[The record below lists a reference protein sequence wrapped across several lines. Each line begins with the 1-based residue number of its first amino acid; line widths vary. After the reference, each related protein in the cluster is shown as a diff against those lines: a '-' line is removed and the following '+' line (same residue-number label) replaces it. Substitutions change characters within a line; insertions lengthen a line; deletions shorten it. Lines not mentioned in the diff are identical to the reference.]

1 MTANT
6 LDSLM
11 QTALTSVAPAIT
23 LVAYRRG
30 KPVVNR
36 AWGYIDPDNRQIPVT
51 VEALFDLASVTKLFT
66 VSTFLVLA
74 SQKGIALDTPVVQ
87 FLPEF
92 GIENPRS
99 IEGGQDAH
107 TKEML
112 PVVPDLA
119 DHTVDPSSVT
129 IWHLLTHTSGLPPWR
144 DVYTIAPPPE
154 PAAGYTR
161 QYRWQLALQRLV
173 TYPFVDTVGAGIHY
187 SDIGL
192 MLLGEI
198 VARLHG
204 TSLEEAIQ
212 HHVLSPLNLSDTM
225 FNPTIGREQIA
236 PTEYDATWRCRRVWG
251 EVHDENACG
260 LGGVAGHAGL
270 FGSAS
275 SVARFG
281 LAWLTQQTLQISPSL
296 WQQAITEQ
304 VKDGPERRGLGWML
318 RSEENSSAGDLMS
331 MESFGHTG
339 FTGTS
344 LWIDPTRELVVAL
357 LTNRVYWGR
366 DPAGIHRL
374 RRAVHDALVRE
385 T

>member
-1 MTANT
+1 MTAGT

-11 QTALTSVAPAIT
+11 QTALIDVAPAIT
-23 LVAYRRG
+23 LAVFHHG
-30 KPVVNR
+30 QPIVNR
-36 AWGYIDPDNRQIPVT
+36 AWGYIDPDTRQIPVT
-51 VEALFDLASVTKLFT
+51 VGTLFDLASLTKLFT
-66 VSTFLVLA
+66 VTSFLVLA
-74 SQKGIALDTPVVQ
+74 SQEDIALDTPIVE

-92 GIENPRS
+92 GTKNPRS
-99 IEGGQDAH
+99 IEGGQDPH
-107 TKEML
+107 TKEIL
-112 PVVPDLA
+112 PVLPDLA

-129 IWHLLTHTSGLPPWR
+129 IWHLLTHTSGLPTWR

-154 PAAGYTR
+154 PADGYTR
-161 QYRWQLALQRLV
+161 QSRWQLALQRLV
-173 TYPFVDTVGAGIHY
+173 TYHFIDTVGAGIHY

-204 TSLEEAIQ
+204 GSLEEAVQ
-212 HHVLSPLNLSDTM
+212 QHVLAPLNLTDVM
-225 FNPTIGREQIA
+225 FNPNVARDHIA
-236 PTEYDATWRCRRVWG
+236 PTEFDATWRGRRVWG

-260 LGGVAGHAGL
+260 AGGIAGHAGL

-318 RSEENSSAGDLMS
+318 RSEESSSAGDLMS
-331 MESFGHTG
+331 MKSFGHTG

-344 LWIDPTRELVVAL
+344 LWIDPARELVVAL

-366 DPAGIHRL
+366 DPAGIHQL

-385 T
+385 M